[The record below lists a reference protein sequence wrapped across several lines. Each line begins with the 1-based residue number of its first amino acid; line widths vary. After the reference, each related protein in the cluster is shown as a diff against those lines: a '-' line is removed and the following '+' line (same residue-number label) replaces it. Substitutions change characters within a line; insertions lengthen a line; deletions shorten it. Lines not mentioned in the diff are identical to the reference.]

1 MILLQAQIHWDGDG
15 TYGFLPNPTL
25 SSNSAQ
31 LPSSSALVDTR
42 VSLCDS
48 AVSHRHFTP
57 GGTHVSD
64 TTDQKPFYMTR
75 AGCRVMCLSH
85 A

>member
-1 MILLQAQIHWDGDG
+1 MILLGAQIHWDGDG
-15 TYGFLPNPTL
+15 TCGFLTNPTL

-42 VSLCDS
+42 ISLCDS

-57 GGTHVSD
+57 EVRTCP
-64 TTDQKPFYMTR
+64 TLRTR
-75 AGCRVMCLSH
+75 NH
-85 A
+85 FI